1 MNTKTA
7 IDEMIEA
14 AKTQGL
20 QVIAPEKLTTYFW
33 ITDGTRLG
41 YCQVDRLRGLTF
53 STVHKPCKHAG
64 TGYEAASMVNALEN
78 RPRWA
83 SGDAPVV
90 KWNGPAEF
98 IAKHWQ
104 PLIQY

>member
-1 MNTKTA
+1 MTA
-7 IDEMIEA
+7 IQEMIED
-14 AKTQGL
+14 AKREGF

-41 YCQVDRLRGLTF
+41 YCQADRLRGPSF

-64 TGYEAASMVNALEN
+64 TGYEAASMVRALDN
-78 RPRWA
+78 RPGWA

-90 KWNGPAEF
+90 KYRDPAEF